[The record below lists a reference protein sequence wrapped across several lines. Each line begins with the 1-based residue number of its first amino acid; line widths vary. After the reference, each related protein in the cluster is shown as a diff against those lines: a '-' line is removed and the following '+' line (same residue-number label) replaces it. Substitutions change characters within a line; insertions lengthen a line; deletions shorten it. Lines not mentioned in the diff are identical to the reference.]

1 MADCGGRGGGGGEE
15 DLVDVGHLVGLD
27 KDRCVDVL
35 FVMKLFLRCAAIT
48 LCAFLFLYR
57 SILLVGIDCVSLVR
71 INFIFCVGGSWLVG
85 LFARQVVFVGCGL
98 VG

>member
-1 MADCGGRGGGGGEE
+1 MGWLRWGE

-27 KDRCVDVL
+27 KDRCVDFL
-35 FVMKLFLRCAAIT
+35 FGIKLFLGCAAIT

-71 INFIFCVGGSWLVG
+71 INFFFCVGGSWLVE
-85 LFARQVVFVGCGL
+85 L
-98 VG
+98 VA